1 MQKRGIKMSEQA
13 AIADD
18 IRSRILKEPDVILED
33 PDVMRALIA
42 ANDRSVGGN
51 VVDLR
56 GVAMDRLEARLH
68 RLEET
73 HRSVIAAAYENLA
86 GMTQVHRAILAFLE
100 PPTFE
105 GFLSCLETE
114 VQQILR
120 VGRVRLV
127 LESHEASDP
136 ALDKVSGV
144 LTVVRPGFV
153 ADYMSQ
159 SRNLNRVV
167 LRRSDG
173 NARLVYGEDAG
184 WVQSEACLY
193 LDFGEGRLPGM
204 LGFAADNPT
213 QFTSTQATDLLDFMG
228 GVFERAMC
236 RWLG

>member
-1 MQKRGIKMSEQA
+1 MSEQA
-13 AIADD
+13 VMADEL
-18 IRSRILKEPDVILED
+18 RMRILQQPDVVLED

-42 ANDRSVGGN
+42 ANDRAVGGN

-56 GVAMDRLEARLH
+56 GVAMDRLEERLH

-73 HRSVIAAAYENLA
+73 HRSVVAAAYENLA

-100 PPTFE
+100 PLTFE
-105 GFLSCLETE
+105 GFLGCLEE
-114 VQQILR
+114 DVPQIIR
-120 VGRVRLV
+120 VGGLRLV
-127 LESHEASDP
+127 LESHDAADP
-136 ALDKVSGV
+136 ALDKVGGV

-159 SRNLNRVV
+159 GRGLNRVI
-167 LRRSDG
+167 LRRADG
-173 NARLVYGEDAG
+173 NARLIYGQSAN

-204 LGFAADNPT
+204 LGFASDSPL
-213 QFTSTQATDLLDFMG
+213 QFSPNQGTDLLDFMG
-228 GVFERAMC
+228 GVFERCMC

>member
-1 MQKRGIKMSEQA
+1 MSEQA
-13 AIADD
+13 AIADE
-18 IRSRILKEPDVILED
+18 IRMRILQEPDVILED

-42 ANDRSVGGN
+42 ANDRSIGGN

-56 GVAMDRLEARLH
+56 GVAMDRLEARLQ

-100 PPTFE
+100 PLTFE
-105 GFLSCLETE
+105 GFLSCLETD
-114 VQQILR
+114 VPQILR
-120 VGRVRLV
+120 IGRVRLV
-127 LESHEASDP
+127 LESHEAEDP
-136 ALDKVSGV
+136 ALDKVGGV
-144 LTVVRPGFV
+144 LNVVRPGFV

-159 SRNLNRVV
+159 NRSLNRVV
-167 LRRSDG
+167 LRRADG
-173 NARLVYGEDAG
+173 NAKLVYGEDAG
-184 WVQSEACLY
+184 WAQSEACLY

-204 LGFAADNPT
+204 LGFASDSPM
-213 QFTSTQATDLLDFMG
+213 QFTAGQGTDLLDFMG

>member
-1 MQKRGIKMSEQA
+1 MSEQA

-18 IRSRILKEPDVILED
+18 IRMRILQEPDVILED

-42 ANDRSVGGN
+42 ANDRAVGGN

-56 GVAMDRLEARLH
+56 GVAMDRLEARLQ

-100 PPTFE
+100 PLTFE
-105 GFLSCLETE
+105 SFLGCLETDLP
-114 VQQILR
+114 QILR

-136 ALDKVSGV
+136 AVERIGGV
-144 LTVVRPGFV
+144 LTVLRPGFV
-153 ADYMSQ
+153 SDYMTQGRALS
-159 SRNLNRVV
+159 RVV
-167 LRRSDG
+167 LRRTDG
-173 NARLVYGEDAG
+173 NARLVFGDDAG
-184 WVQSEACLY
+184 WAKSEACLY

-204 LGFAADNPT
+204 LAFAADNPA
-213 QFTSTQATDLLDFMG
+213 QFSPNQGTDLLDFMG

>member
-1 MQKRGIKMSEQA
+1 MGLIPMSEQA
-13 AIADD
+13 AIADE
-18 IRSRILKEPDVILED
+18 IRMRILREPDVILED
-33 PDVMRALIA
+33 PDVMRALVA

-56 GVAMDRLEARLH
+56 GVAMDRLEARLQ

-73 HRSVIAAAYENLA
+73 HRSVVAAAYENLA

-100 PPTFE
+100 PMTFE
-105 GFLSCLETE
+105 GFLSCLIDE
-114 VQQILR
+114 VPQILQ
-120 VGRVRLV
+120 VGRLRLV
-127 LESHEASDP
+127 LESHEADDP
-136 ALDKVSGV
+136 ALDKVGGV

-159 SRNLNRVV
+159 SRSLNRVV
-167 LRRSDG
+167 LRRTDG
-173 NARLVYGEDAG
+173 NARLVYGEDTG
-184 WVQSEACLY
+184 WVRSEACLY

-204 LGFAADNPT
+204 LGFASESPM
-213 QFTSTQATDLLDFMG
+213 QFMPGQGTDLLDFMG